1 MIINKEG
8 EICLRANREFRL
20 DKFTTPEISALQTAE
35 QLREQ
40 LEATEGAEVRTK
52 LAQIFDEA
60 TFVEIGAYTKRSFSD
75 FVMTEK
81 MDELEGVICG
91 YGAIDG
97 KLAFAFAEDAQRL
110 GGSIDDRHAK
120 KIADLYALAVK
131 NGAPVI
137 GIFNSTGADIFL
149 GAASLAAYGKIIKAV
164 NDASG
169 IIPQIAY
176 VAGKCLGTAATI
188 AAMFDFVIKAE
199 GADFYVTAPSLTGAE
214 NAQADKLSYVGD
226 GAQCAGFIRAL
237 VSFLPENAAVGADVG
252 ECADNLN
259 RMLGDLD
266 FGGDAL
272 SLIATVADNGVFYE
286 IGHDNAPA
294 LTTAFTTF
302 GGVKCGVV
310 ATSFAK
316 NEGRLTALAAKKA
329 ADFVAFCDMFSIPV
343 VTLVDSYGLLAEK
356 ENEQAFADALARLAM
371 AYASSENAK
380 VTVICGHAIGASF
393 VLLGSK
399 SLGADIVYATDNSEI
414 GALSAESSVAFAWNR
429 YVTEETKREALAEAW
444 KASVASPV
452 AAAATGEIDDIIS
465 VNELRARIC
474 SSLLMLS
481 AKGKHLAL

>member
-1 MIINKEG
+1 M
-8 EICLRANREFRL
+8 
-20 DKFTTPEISALQTAE
+20 DKFTTPEISALQTADE
-35 QLREQ
+35 LREQ
-40 LEATEGAEVRTK
+40 LAATEGAEVRTQ

-75 FVMTEK
+75 YIKTEK

-97 KLAFAFAEDAQRL
+97 KLAFAFAEDAERL
-110 GGSIDDRHAK
+110 GGAIDDRHAK
-120 KIADLYALAVK
+120 KITDLYQLAVK

-137 GIFNSTGADIFL
+137 GIFNSNGADIFC
-149 GAASLAAYGKIIKAV
+149 GASSLAAYGKIIKAV
-164 NDASG
+164 NDAAG
-169 IIPQIAY
+169 VIPQFAY

-188 AAMFDFVIKAE
+188 AAMFDFVVKAD
-199 GADFYVTAPSLTGAE
+199 GADFYVSAPQLTGAKD
-214 NAQADKLSYVGD
+214 AQADKISFSGD
-226 GAQCAGFIRAL
+226 AAQCAGFIRSL
-237 VSFLPENAAVGADVG
+237 VAFLPENAAVGADVG

-259 RMLGDLD
+259 RMVGDLD

-272 SLIATVADNGVFYE
+272 SMIATIVDNGVYYE
-286 IGHDNAPA
+286 IGRDYAPV
-294 LTTAFTTF
+294 LSTVFTTF

-316 NEGRLTALAAKKA
+316 DEGRLTAAAARKA
-329 ADFVAFCDMFSIPV
+329 ADFVSFCDMFAIPV
-343 VTLVDSYGLLAEK
+343 VTIVDSLGLATDA
-356 ENEQAFADALARLAM
+356 ENEKAFADSLARLAM
-371 AYASSENAK
+371 SYASSENAK
-380 VTVICGHAIGASF
+380 VTVIAGHAIGASF

-399 SLGADIVYATDNSEI
+399 SLGADIVYATDDSEI
-414 GALSAESSVAFAWNR
+414 GALSANSGVAFAWNN
-429 YVTEETKREALAEAW
+429 YVTEETKRETLAAAW

>member
-1 MIINKEG
+1 M
-8 EICLRANREFRL
+8 ANREFDL
-20 DKFTTPEISALQTAE
+20 DKFITPEISALQTAE
-35 QLREQ
+35 ELREQ
-40 LEATEGAEVRTK
+40 LAATESAEVRTQ

-75 FVMTEK
+75 YVKTAK

-97 KLAFAFAEDAQRL
+97 KLAFAFAEDAERL
-110 GGSIDDRHAK
+110 GGAIDDRHAK
-120 KIADLYALAVK
+120 KITDLYQLAVK

-137 GIFNSTGADIFL
+137 GIFNSTGADIFC
-149 GAASLAAYGKIIKAV
+149 GASSLAAYGKIIKAV
-164 NDASG
+164 NDAAG
-169 IIPQIAY
+169 VIPQFAY

-188 AAMFDFVIKAE
+188 AAMFDFVVKAE
-199 GADFYVTAPSLTGAE
+199 GADFYVSAPQITGAS
-214 NAQADKLSYVGD
+214 NAQADKVSYVGD
-226 GAQCAGFIRAL
+226 AAQCAGFLRSL
-237 VSFLPENAAVGADVG
+237 VAFLPENAAVGSDVG

-259 RMLGDLD
+259 RMVGDLD

-272 SLIATVADNGVFYE
+272 SLIATVADNGVYYE
-286 IGHDNAPA
+286 IGRDYAPE
-294 LTTAFTTF
+294 LSTVFTTF

-310 ATSFAK
+310 ANSFAK
-316 NEGRLTALAAKKA
+316 NEGRLTAAAAKKA
-329 ADFVAFCDMFSIPV
+329 ADFVSFCDMFAIPV
-343 VTLVDSYGLLAEK
+343 VTIVDSLGLATDA
-356 ENEQAFADALARLAM
+356 ENEKAFADALARLAI

-380 VTVICGHAIGASF
+380 VTVIAGHAIGASF

-399 SLGADIVYATDNSEI
+399 ALGADIVYATDDSEI
-414 GALSAESSVAFAWNR
+414 GALSADSGVAFAWNH
-429 YVTEETKREALAEAW
+429 YVTEDTKREELAAAW

>member
-1 MIINKEG
+1 M
-8 EICLRANREFRL
+8 
-20 DKFTTPEISALQTAE
+20 DKFTTPEISAIQTAE
-35 QLREQ
+35 ELREQ
-40 LEATEGAEVRTK
+40 LAATEGAEVRPQ

-75 FVMTEK
+75 YVKTEK

-97 KLAFAFAEDAQRL
+97 KLAFAFAEDAERL
-110 GGSIDDRHAK
+110 GGAIDDRHAK
-120 KIADLYALAVK
+120 KITDLYQLAVK

-137 GIFNSTGADIFL
+137 GIFNSTGADIFC
-149 GAASLAAYGKIIKAV
+149 GASSLAAYGKIIKAV

-188 AAMFDFVIKAE
+188 TAMFDFVVKAE
-199 GADFYVTAPSLTGAE
+199 GADFYVTSSSGAKN
-214 NAQADKLSYVGD
+214 NAQVDKISYVGD
-226 GAQCAGFIRAL
+226 AAQCAGFIRAL
-237 VSFLPENAAVGADVG
+237 IAFLPENAAVGAGVG

-259 RMLGDLD
+259 RMVGDLD

-272 SLIATVADNGVFYE
+272 SMIATIADNGVYYE
-286 IGHDNAPA
+286 IGKDDASA
-294 LTTAFTTF
+294 LSTVFTTF

-316 NEGRLTALAAKKA
+316 GEGRLTAAAAKKA
-329 ADFVAFCDMFSIPV
+329 ADFVSFCDMFGIPV
-343 VTLVDSYGLLAEK
+343 VTIVDSLGLATDADNEK
-356 ENEQAFADALARLAM
+356 AFADALARLAM

-380 VTVICGHAIGASF
+380 VTVIAGHAIGASF

-399 SLGADIVYATDNSEI
+399 ALGADIVYATDDSEI
-414 GALSAESSVAFAWNR
+414 GALPADSGVAFAWNR
-429 YVTEETKREALAEAW
+429 YVTEQTKREALADAW

-474 SSLLMLS
+474 SALLMLS
-481 AKGKHLAL
+481 AKGQHLAL

>member
-1 MIINKEG
+1 M
-8 EICLRANREFRL
+8 ANREFNL

-35 QLREQ
+35 ELREQ
-40 LEATEGAEVRTK
+40 LEATQGAEIRTQ
-52 LAQIFDEA
+52 LAQIFDES
-60 TFVEIGAYTKRSFSD
+60 TFVEIGAYVKRSFSD
-75 FVMTEK
+75 YVKTEK

-97 KLAFAFAEDAQRL
+97 KLAFVFAEDAARL
-110 GGSIDDRHAK
+110 GGAIDDRHAK
-120 KIADLYALAVK
+120 KITDLYQLAVK

-137 GIFNSTGADIFL
+137 GIFNSTGADIFC
-149 GAASLAAYGKIIKAV
+149 GASSLAAYGKIIKAV

-169 IIPQIAY
+169 VIPQIAY

-188 AAMFDFVIKAE
+188 AAMFDFVIKAD

-214 NAQADKLSYVGD
+214 NAQADKISYVGD
-226 GAQCAGFIRAL
+226 GAQCAGFIRSL
-237 VSFLPENAAVGADVG
+237 VAFLPENAAVGADVG

-259 RMLGDLD
+259 RMVGDLD

-272 SLIATVADNGVFYE
+272 SMIATIADNGVYYE
-286 IGHDNAPA
+286 IGKDTAPA
-294 LTTAFTTF
+294 LSTVFTTF

-316 NEGRLTALAAKKA
+316 NEGRLTAAAAKKA
-329 ADFVAFCDMFSIPV
+329 ADFVSFCDLFSIPV
-343 VTLVDSYGLLAEK
+343 VTLVDSLGLATDA
-356 ENEQAFADALARLAM
+356 ENEKAFADALARLAV

-380 VTVICGHAIGASF
+380 VTVIAGHAIGASF

-399 SLGADIVYATDNSEI
+399 ALGADIVYATDDSEI
-414 GALSAESSVAFAWNR
+414 GALAADSGVAFAWNR
-429 YVTEETKREALAEAW
+429 YVTEETKRETLAEAW

>member
-1 MIINKEG
+1 M
-8 EICLRANREFRL
+8 ANREFDL

-35 QLREQ
+35 ELREQ
-40 LEATEGAEVRTK
+40 LAATEGAEVRTQ

-75 FVMTEK
+75 YVKTAK

-97 KLAFAFAEDAQRL
+97 KLAFAFAEDAERL
-110 GGSIDDRHAK
+110 GGAIDDRHAK
-120 KIADLYALAVK
+120 KITDLYQLAVK

-137 GIFNSTGADIFL
+137 GIFNSTGADIFC
-149 GAASLAAYGKIIKAV
+149 GASSLAAYGKIIKAV
-164 NDASG
+164 NDAAG
-169 IIPQIAY
+169 VIPQFAY

-188 AAMFDFVIKAE
+188 AAMFDFVVKKE
-199 GADFYVTAPSLTGAE
+199 GADFYVSAPQLTGAN
-214 NAQADKLSYVGD
+214 NAQADKVSYVGD
-226 GAQCAGFIRAL
+226 AAQCAGFLRSLIA
-237 VSFLPENAAVGADVG
+237 FLPENAAVGSDVG

-259 RMLGDLD
+259 RMVGDLD

-272 SLIATVADNGVFYE
+272 SLIATVADNGVYYE
-286 IGHDNAPA
+286 ISRDYAPE
-294 LTTAFTTF
+294 LSTVFTTF

-310 ATSFAK
+310 ANSFAK
-316 NEGRLTALAAKKA
+316 NEGKLTAAAAKKA
-329 ADFVAFCDMFSIPV
+329 ADFVSFCDMFAIPV
-343 VTLVDSYGLLAEK
+343 VTIVDSLGLATDA
-356 ENEQAFADALARLAM
+356 ENEKAFADALARLAI

-380 VTVICGHAIGASF
+380 VTVIAGHAIGAAF

-399 SLGADIVYATDNSEI
+399 ALGADIVYATDDSEI
-414 GALSAESSVAFAWNR
+414 GALPADSSVAFAWNH
-429 YVTEETKREALAEAW
+429 YVTEETKREALADAW

-465 VNELRARIC
+465 VNEMRARIC